1 MSLVLSTAAA
11 LCGAGVLALAA
22 GGRAAAEGR
31 EAAPALVA
39 PRGTRFGEA
48 TAIVAAHAA
57 ELAAEL
63 AAERAAATAVRP
75 SGPRRH
81 LHLGPR
87 VV

>member
-22 GGRAAAEGR
+22 GGRVAAEGR

-57 ELAAEL
+57 ELAAE
-63 AAERAAATAVRP
+63 RAAATAVRP

-87 VV
+87 VA